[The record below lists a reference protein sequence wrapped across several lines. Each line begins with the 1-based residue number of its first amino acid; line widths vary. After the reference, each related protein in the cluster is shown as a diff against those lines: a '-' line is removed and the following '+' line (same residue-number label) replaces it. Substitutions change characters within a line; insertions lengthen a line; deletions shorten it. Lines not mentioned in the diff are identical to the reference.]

1 MDPITNPATVGA
13 LLAFRCPLIAKS
25 IYSGCDAP
33 GITRTTRDLLRHMSL
48 FRKSQLAVGAAL
60 AATLIGGVA
69 APAEAGVGL
78 NDDSSVF
85 WNTGDKSANGQNG
98 MNQASFNDEN
108 VGGLGGFGG
117 FRPFA
122 AIPPSGGGGHG
133 KLPKSIKNGAL
144 NGDLDVIDGLVRT
157 SKPPQPEFVVLNEPI
172 QEQSAPR
179 EFASQEVPEETSE
192 PGFGQGNFDVPH

>member
-1 MDPITNPATVGA
+1 MDPITNPVTVGA
-13 LLAFRCPLIAKS
+13 LLAFKCPPIAKT
-25 IYSGCDAP
+25 IHSGCDAP
-33 GITRTTRDLLRHMSL
+33 RATRTTRDRLRHMSL
-48 FRKSQLAVGAAL
+48 FRKSSLAVGATL

-85 WNTGDKSANGQNG
+85 WYTGDKSTNGQNG
-98 MNQASFNDEN
+98 MNQASFNNEN
-108 VGGLGGFGG
+108 AGGLGGSGG
-117 FRPFA
+117 FLPFA

-157 SKPPQPEFVVLNEPI
+157 SKRPQPEFVVLNEPL
-172 QEQSAPR
+172 QEQFAPR
-179 EFASQEVPEETSE
+179 EFASQEVSEETS
-192 PGFGQGNFDVPH
+192 